1 MSKSNFEDFL
11 TTVKDTHNFYNNTR
25 LTPRMTYALAKK
37 GQTMESLTFN
47 IQVQRV
53 GWNDIS
59 DDIKI
64 SAQYSSNNGK
74 N

>member
-1 MSKSNFEDFL
+1 
-11 TTVKDTHNFYNNTR
+11 
-25 LTPRMTYALAKK
+25 
-37 GQTMESLTFN
+37 MESLTFN